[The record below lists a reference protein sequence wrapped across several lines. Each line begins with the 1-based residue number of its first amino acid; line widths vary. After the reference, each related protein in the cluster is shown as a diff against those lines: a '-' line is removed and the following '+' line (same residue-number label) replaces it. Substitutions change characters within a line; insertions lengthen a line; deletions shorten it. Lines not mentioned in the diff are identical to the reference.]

1 VEVGVL
7 VRDPGEEAA
16 DVRVGADAETLS
28 PNRPSSALEKVLCRV
43 RWQIGWIGTVSRPP
57 RLFGI
62 G

>member
-1 VEVGVL
+1 MRGSA
-7 VRDPGEEAA
+7 RIEATASPKA
-16 DVRVGADAETLS
+16 D
-28 PNRPSSALEKVLCRV
+28 SSAFEKVLCSV